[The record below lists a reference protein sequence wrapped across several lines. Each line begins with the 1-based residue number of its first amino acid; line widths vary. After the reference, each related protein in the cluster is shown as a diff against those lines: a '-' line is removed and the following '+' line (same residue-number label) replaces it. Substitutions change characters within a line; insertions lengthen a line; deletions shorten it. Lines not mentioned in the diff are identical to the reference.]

1 MASFVSI
8 PDENPSRIDHAGFYR
23 RWLSMIEDM
32 KYLQSYVDRVSG
44 TNEEEWVP
52 LWREAGENYESKGDK
67 LETEGKF
74 QEARKCFL
82 QARTYYSIGRFPGS
96 ISDMKKS
103 ISEDCNR
110 AYKKSCTHLKPK
122 VQEIIIEHKGHEI
135 KCHLRV
141 PSKKKQH
148 AAVLIM
154 CGADMFKED
163 RGWAGDFCI
172 ENDMV
177 ALVMDAPGTGDNLM
191 PWKPESVSAWIA
203 AIDYLASL
211 PSVDPER
218 IGAFGIS
225 RGGYSV
231 MQLAGHYPKMVKAV
245 VASAGHHFGYQ
256 MTEQEL
262 LDYVEARSSRSQYK
276 FGPKNGSLTFPEWS
290 VEKENELYTQWALPE
305 QGVLDNIT
313 MPILM
318 INGKKDH
325 LAPIGNIYFM
335 LENGPALGREARI
348 YPDAGHCAFK
358 YFSDWAPAS
367 FRWLKE
373 KLNRQTPKNN

>member
-1 MASFVSI
+1 MSSNVSI
-8 PDENPSRIDHAGFYR
+8 PDENPTRIDHAGFYR
-23 RWLSMIEDM
+23 RWLSMIGDM
-32 KYLQSYVDRVSG
+32 KYLKSYVDRVSG

-52 LWREAGENYESKGDK
+52 LWREAGKYYESEGDK
-67 LETEGKF
+67 LEAEGKF
-74 QEARKCFL
+74 EKAKTYFL
-82 QARTYYSIGRFPGS
+82 QARTYYSIGRFPGAV
-96 ISDMKKS
+96 SDIKKS
-103 ISEDCNR
+103 ISDDCNR
-110 AYKKSCTHLKPK
+110 AYAKSCAHLEPAIQQ
-122 VQEIIIEHKGHEI
+122 VIIEHKGHQI

-141 PSKKKQH
+141 PNSQKKH

-163 RGWAGDFCI
+163 RGWAGEFCI

-177 ALVMDAPGTGDNLM
+177 ALIMDAPGTGDNLM
-191 PWKPESVSAWIA
+191 PWEPNSVSAWIA

-211 PSVDPER
+211 PSVDPDR

-231 MQLAGHYPKMVKAV
+231 MQLAGHYPQMVKAV
-245 VASAGHHFGYQ
+245 VASAGHHFGYR

-262 LDYVEARSSRSQYK
+262 LDYVDARSSRAQYK
-276 FGPKNGSLTFPEWS
+276 FGAKNGPLTFPLWS
-290 VEKENELYTQWALPE
+290 VEKENNLYKQWALTE
-305 QGVLDNIT
+305 QGVLDKIN

-335 LENGPALGREARI
+335 LENGPAVGREARI

-358 YFSDWAPAS
+358 YFSEWAPSS

-373 KLNRQTPKNN
+373 KLSR